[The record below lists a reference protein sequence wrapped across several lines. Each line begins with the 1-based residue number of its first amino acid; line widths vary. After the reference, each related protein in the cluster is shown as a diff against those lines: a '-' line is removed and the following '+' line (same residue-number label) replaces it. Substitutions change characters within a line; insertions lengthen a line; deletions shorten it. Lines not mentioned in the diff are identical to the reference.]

1 MIRAAIVGCGKMADQ
16 HAVQIQKIG
25 GAKLVAV
32 SDAEPLMA
40 KQIAERFRVPAWFT
54 DVDEMLASARP
65 DVVHVTTPP
74 QSHLEIGKR
83 CFEAGANAYIEKPFT
98 LNTADAE
105 ELIDVANRKGV
116 KLTAG
121 HNGQFTHA
129 MNQMRSL
136 ASDGFLGGRAVHM
149 ESLYCYELGD
159 PAYAKALLGD
169 SDHWARKLPGSLLQ
183 NIISHGVARIA
194 EFITGENIVV
204 SAQAF
209 TSPFL
214 LEIGQSDII
223 DELRLIIRDE
233 NATTGVFTFSS
244 QISPSLHQFRLYGLK
259 RSLVV
264 DDDHQIVLQ
273 LNNKEYKSYMRF
285 FVPPM
290 TFAGQYVKNLARNV
304 GRFVRND
311 FHLPNE
317 AGLLTLIS
325 SFYKSVEEGAPLPI
339 PYREILLTSRIM
351 DAAFEHIRVDRQER
365 PIPSLSLTKEAA
377 QPTQTEG
384 GSGPKYGSLS

>member
-16 HAVQIQKIG
+16 HAVQIQKISS
-25 GAKLVAV
+25 AKLVAV
-32 SDAEPLMA
+32 CDAEPLMA

-54 DVDEMLASARP
+54 DVDEMLASERP

-74 QSHLEIGKR
+74 QSHLGIGKR

-105 ELIDVANRKGV
+105 ELIDLANRKGV

-129 MNQMRSL
+129 MNQMRRL
-136 ASDGFLGGRAVHM
+136 TSDGFLGGRAVHM

-194 EFITGENIVV
+194 EFMTGDKIVVLAHGFSSQFLRDIGQGNIV
-204 SAQAF
+204 
-209 TSPFL
+209 
-214 LEIGQSDII
+214 
-223 DELRLIIRDE
+223 DELRLIVRDE
-233 NATTGVFTFSS
+233 NATTAGFTFST
-244 QISPSLHQFRLYGLK
+244 QICPTQHQFRVYGPK
-259 RSLVV
+259 RALVV
-264 DDDHQIVLQ
+264 DDDHQVVLR
-273 LNNKEYKSYMRF
+273 LDNKEYKSYMRF
-285 FVPPM
+285 FVPPLI
-290 TFAGQYVKNLARNV
+290 FARQYVGNLARNV
-304 GRFVRND
+304 GRFAKND

-325 SFYKSVEEGAPLPI
+325 SFYTSVQHGAPLPI

-351 DAAFEHIRVDRQER
+351 DAAFEQISNQEKPKPITVD
-365 PIPSLSLTKEAA
+365 
-377 QPTQTEG
+377 
-384 GSGPKYGSLS
+384 Y